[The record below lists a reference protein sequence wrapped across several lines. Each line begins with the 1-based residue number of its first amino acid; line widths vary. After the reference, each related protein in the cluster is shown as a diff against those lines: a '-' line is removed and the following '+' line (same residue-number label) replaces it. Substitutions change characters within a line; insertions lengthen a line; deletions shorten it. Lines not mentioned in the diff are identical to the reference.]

1 MNTMNVLLNSRLRLN
16 RFLISAMLISAIG
29 FTSCNKDEEPVLTHD
44 YLLSFSKV
52 NNFSAS
58 FIKIMLNSMNT
69 VYPGID
75 TLAKDVAYGIDL
87 YTITYNTTF
96 KGNPV
101 IASGLV
107 SIPKSSESFPILS
120 FQNGTNT
127 FSLNAPSINPS
138 DPMYTLMEM
147 MGSHGYIVV
156 MPDYLGYG
164 ASSTMLHPY
173 YDKLSTTDAVT
184 DMILAVQEL
193 VTESSV
199 DAESNGDHF
208 LMGYSQGGWAT
219 LATLKAAE
227 AIPDNKISVVAAS
240 CGAGAYDLTAMSE
253 YVLGLETFPGPLYL
267 PFFIYSKITAGDITE
282 PLTTYFKEPYA
293 SRIPVAFNGNYTNTQ
308 VNDTLTDTIPNLV
321 TDELRLNLAT
331 GAEFG
336 SLRAA
341 MSNNS
346 IQAWNTSAT
355 IRFYHGTADQ
365 NVPPVQSELIYN
377 QFTSLGL
384 TPPAV
389 TLIPIPGATHDS
401 GLIPWGIT
409 TISWFDSIKK

>member
-1 MNTMNVLLNSRLRLN
+1 
-16 RFLISAMLISAIG
+16 
-29 FTSCNKDEEPVLTHD
+29 
-44 YLLSFSKV
+44 
-52 NNFSAS
+52 
-58 FIKIMLNSMNT
+58 
-69 VYPGID
+69 
-75 TLAKDVAYGIDL
+75 
-87 YTITYNTTF
+87 
-96 KGNPV
+96 
-101 IASGLV
+101 
-107 SIPKSSESFPILS
+107 
-120 FQNGTNT
+120 
-127 FSLNAPSINPS
+127 
-138 DPMYTLMEM
+138 
-147 MGSHGYIVV
+147 
-156 MPDYLGYG
+156 
-164 ASSTMLHPY
+164 MLHPY

-253 YVLGLETFPGPLYL
+253 YVLGWRPPGTAVPA
-267 PFFIYSKITAGDITE
+267 FFHLFEDHGRGYHRTAHN
-282 PLTTYFKEPYA
+282 LFQRA
-293 SRIPVAFNGNYTNTQ
+293 LCSRIPVAFNGNYTNTQ